1 MILSINFSEKYPS
14 NNIKEEYV
22 MLYDSNYI
30 SEKQAKAEIKARNIG
45 GFNPNLRPY
54 FLIYSKEKEHIIQAL
69 VDAVKEE
76 TLSKFVKNS

>member
-1 MILSINFSEKYPS
+1 MIMSINFTEKYPG
-14 NNIKEEYV
+14 NAIQEEFIL
-22 MLYDSNYI
+22 LYDSKHM

-45 GFNPNLRPY
+45 GFNPNLKPY
-54 FLIYSKEKEHIIQAL
+54 FLIYDKEKEHIIQAL